1 MQKTCSRESYALSL
15 EEEMFLYQSKKR
27 VPVLKKTVMIS
38 LLPERAFKK
47 RVVVSTKEQLNHL
60 VKNRSLA
67 QAGKFYLRLAESN

>member
-1 MQKTCSRESYALSL
+1 MLKNSKRESYALSP

-60 VKNRSLA
+60 VKDRSRA
-67 QAGKFYLRLAESN
+67 QAVEFYLRLAESN

>member
-1 MQKTCSRESYALSL
+1 MQKTCSKESYALSP
-15 EEEMFLYQSKKR
+15 EEEMFLYQSEKR

-67 QAGKFYLRLAESN
+67 QA

>member
-1 MQKTCSRESYALSL
+1 MLKNSKRESYALSP
-15 EEEMFLYQSKKR
+15 EEEMFSYQSKKR

-60 VKNRSLA
+60 VKNRSRA
-67 QAGKFYLRLAESN
+67 QAVEFYLRLAESN